1 MSPSLKINMI
11 NSYCDYHNPHTSLHA
26 LLQLAIIKTDAPE
39 LPKLTVKKG
48 SQRMQ
53 STDISPNQLYFGDN
67 LDILREHID
76 AESVDL
82 IYW

>member
-1 MSPSLKINMI
+1 MQVANASL
-11 NSYCDYHNPHTSLHA
+11 
-26 LLQLAIIKTDAPE
+26 
-39 LPKLTVKKG
+39 
-48 SQRMQ
+48 
-53 STDISPNQLYFGDN
+53 NQLDFGDN